1 MKKTEITQGLL
12 APYYVPLVYRKK
24 AVEQL
29 KRYRQGSKNYTRIRA
44 KGKGKVS
51 HRCLKIDIGM
61 FWRLLSRNGGR
72 DWEMMTHERYNN
84 EIWK

>member
-12 APYYVPLVYRKK
+12 APCSVPLVYRKK

-44 KGKGKVS
+44 KGKGRDAN
-51 HRCLKIDIGM
+51 HLKIDIGR
-61 FWRLLSRNGGR
+61 FWRLLSRNGGQ